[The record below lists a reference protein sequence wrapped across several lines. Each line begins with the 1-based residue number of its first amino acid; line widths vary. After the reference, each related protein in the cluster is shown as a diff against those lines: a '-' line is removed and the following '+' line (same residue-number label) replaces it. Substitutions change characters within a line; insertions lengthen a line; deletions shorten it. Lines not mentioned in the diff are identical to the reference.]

1 MGVEVPEEYGGTGAS
16 FFSSML
22 VVEELS
28 RVDPSVAALCDVHNT
43 LVVNLMA
50 QLGNEEQKKKYLP
63 RLSQDMVGSFCLSEP
78 LAGSDAFSL
87 KTEAKKDG
95 DHYVINGAKM
105 WITNSDV
112 AGVFLVMANA
122 DPSKVNPLFF
132 IKFRSG
138 LGLIRF

>member
-1 MGVEVPEEYGGTGAS
+1 MGVEVPEDYGGTGAS

-50 QLGNEEQKKKYLP
+50 QLGNEEQKRKYLP

-95 DHYVINGAKM
+95 DDYIINGAKM

-122 DPSKVNPLFF
+122 DPTKVNVIFF
-132 IKFRSG
+132 PRI
-138 LGLIRF
+138 